1 MKRYK
6 RNEIS
11 SFPGRS
17 SKSERRRHG
26 AGDLDHSLSAL
37 LGALVVVVRDLNG
50 VVVGIRKGIRFR
62 RVLEVGEGLVGQGQV
77 PVVAARIVQKLP
89 HLGLEPGP
97 ETERVGTIKIL
108 VLQKPWLL

>member
-50 VVVGIRKGIRFR
+50 VVVGIRKVELDLGA
-62 RVLEVGEGLVGQGQV
+62 VAGQV

>member
-37 LGALVVVVRDLNG
+37 LGALVIVVRDLNG
-50 VVVGIRKGIRFR
+50 VVVRKVELDLGA
-62 RVLEVGEGLVGQGQV
+62 VAGQV
-77 PVVAARIVQKLP
+77 PVVAARVVQKLP

-97 ETERVGTIKIL
+97 ETERVGRIKVL
-108 VLQKPWLL
+108 VLQKPWLLLIDKTTIS

>member
-17 SKSERRRHG
+17 SKSERRRCG
-26 AGDLDHSLSAL
+26 AGDGDLDDSLSAL

-50 VVVGIRKGIRFR
+50 FVVGIRK
-62 RVLEVGEGLVGQGQV
+62 VELDLEPVAGQV
-77 PVVAARIVQKLP
+77 PVVAARVVQKLP
-89 HLGLEPGP
+89 HLGLEPRP
-97 ETERVGTIKIL
+97 ETERAG
-108 VLQKPWLL
+108 PH